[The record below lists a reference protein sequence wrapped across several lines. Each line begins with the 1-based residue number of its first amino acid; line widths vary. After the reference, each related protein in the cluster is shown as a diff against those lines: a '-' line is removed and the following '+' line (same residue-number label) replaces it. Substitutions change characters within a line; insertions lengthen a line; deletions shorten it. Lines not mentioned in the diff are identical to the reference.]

1 MSDIDPVAIAGV
13 ASTIVGILVTYFAT
27 NARALRYLKVA
38 TKLTDL
44 GNSYFKGDA
53 DKIWSD
59 LEYQEFG
66 KDVIELIKEVQND
79 VNIPV
84 EMTSL
89 EGKTI

>member
-1 MSDIDPVAIAGV
+1 MPDIDPVAIIGV

-38 TKLTDL
+38 TKLTDI
-44 GNSYFKGDA
+44 GNSYFQGDA
-53 DKIWSD
+53 DKTWSD
-59 LEYQEFG
+59 LEYQAFG

-79 VNIPV
+79 VNIPA
-84 EMTSL
+84 EITSL